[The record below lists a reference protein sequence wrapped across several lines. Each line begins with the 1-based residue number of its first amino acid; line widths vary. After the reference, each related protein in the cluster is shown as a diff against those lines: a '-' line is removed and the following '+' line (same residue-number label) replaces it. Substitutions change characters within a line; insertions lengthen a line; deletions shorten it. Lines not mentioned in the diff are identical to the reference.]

1 MVQVLLCAY
10 IIPPVYHI
18 CTGVRELADAS
29 NILVSIVHI
38 LYNTAGVYYIEY
50 KRKIIN
56 FLRKIYTDIPRV
68 SYDFYGLL
76 FAPFLIIE
84 CFT

>member
-1 MVQVLLCAY
+1 MILPDCAIYYYIIIFATTQYCTTCTILQLLYLSMVQVLLCAY

-38 LYNTAGVYYIEY
+38 LYNTAGVYYRI
-50 KRKIIN
+50 
-56 FLRKIYTDIPRV
+56 
-68 SYDFYGLL
+68 
-76 FAPFLIIE
+76 
-84 CFT
+84 